1 MGLSRIIILRMD
13 PILADQERVGNTVT
27 TEVSKSVA
35 AKKYGPA
42 NIVYKTHDVGSK
54 DTRLDDV
61 ITSESNQGKQT
72 YAQTVVGDNKN
83 GGELK

>member
-42 NIVYKTHDVGSK
+42 NIVYKTHDVSSK

-61 ITSESNQGKQT
+61 ITSESNQGKQM

-83 GGELK
+83 G